1 MSDAGLGTNGK
12 LGLPPPPER
21 RRVGAGLV
29 RGAPAELDDGW
40 RVARPEHQGMDGA
53 MLRGIAARF
62 TAGAEAHAHAVVVAR
77 HGALVYEHYFTGEDW
92 RWTSPLGVVGF
103 DAATRHDLRS
113 ITKSVTSLIVGAA
126 LDRGWIEDLDTPVFS
141 YFPEHG
147 ELRSSAKDRITLA
160 HLLTMSAGFAW
171 DERGAWDSPNNNER
185 LMDEAR
191 DPYRY
196 VLEQD
201 VATPPGRIYDYCGGA
216 PTLLQGVIQKTSG
229 KPLDVVAREVLLAP
243 LAITD
248 AEWTRFPNGD
258 VRGYG
263 GLRLRPRD
271 LAKIGQLVLDRGV
284 WQGRQIIRPEW
295 IAASTAPRINGD
307 GIFFYGYLWWLGRF
321 LVERHEIRWIA
332 AFGNGGQR
340 LYIVPRLD
348 LVVAVNAGAYTAPQ
362 IVGEIVL
369 KRHVLPAIFR

>member
-1 MSDAGLGTNGK
+1 MNDK
-12 LGLPPPPER
+12 LGLPPLPER
-21 RRVGAGLV
+21 GRVAAGVV
-29 RGAPAELDDGW
+29 RGAPADLDDGW
-40 RVARPEHQGMDGA
+40 PVTAPERQGMDGA
-53 MLRGIAARF
+53 LLRGIAVRFAACEEAR
-62 TAGAEAHAHAVVVAR
+62 AHAVVVAR

-92 RWTSPLGVVGF
+92 RWTSPLGVVAF
-103 DAATRHDLRS
+103 DAAVKHDLRS
-113 ITKSVTSLIVGAA
+113 ITKSVTSLMVGTA

-141 YFPEHG
+141 YFPEHA

-171 DERGAWDSPNNNER
+171 DERGAWDRATNNER

-201 VATPPGRIYDYCGGA
+201 LATAPGRFYDYCGGA
-216 PTLLQGVIQKTSG
+216 PTLLQGVVQRTSG
-229 KPLDVVAREVLLAP
+229 KSLDVVARETLLEP

-271 LAKIGQLVLDRGV
+271 LAKIGQLVLDRGI

-307 GIFFYGYLWWLGRF
+307 GIFYYGYLWWLGRF
-321 LVERHEIRWIA
+321 LVERQEIRWIA

-348 LVVAVNAGAYTAPQ
+348 LVVAVTAGAYTAPQ
-362 IVGEIVL
+362 IVGEVVL

>member
-1 MSDAGLGTNGK
+1 
-12 LGLPPPPER
+12 
-21 RRVGAGLV
+21 V

-62 TAGAEAHAHAVVVAR
+62 AACEEARAHAVVVAR

-92 RWTSPLGVVGF
+92 RWTSSLGVVAF
-103 DAATRHDLRS
+103 DAAVKHDLKS
-113 ITKSVTSLIVGAA
+113 ITKSVTSLLVGTA
-126 LDRGWIEDLDTPVFS
+126 LDRGWIDALDTPVFT
-141 YFPEHG
+141 YFAEH
-147 ELRSSAKDRITLA
+147 EDLRSSAKDRITLA
-160 HLLTMSAGFAW
+160 HLLTMSAGLAW
-171 DERGAWDSPNNNER
+171 DERGAWDGPTNDER
-185 LMDEAR
+185 LMDESA

-196 VLEQD
+196 VLERD
-201 VATPPGRIYDYCGGA
+201 PAVPPGRFFDYCGGP
-216 PTLLQGVIQKTSG
+216 PTLLQAVIQKTSG
-229 KPLDVVAREVLLAP
+229 KVLDAVAREELFGP

-248 AEWTRFPNGD
+248 VEWTRFPSGD

-263 GLRLRPRD
+263 GLRLRARD
-271 LAKIGQLVLDRGV
+271 LAKIGQLVLDRGA
-284 WQGRQIIRPEW
+284 WQGKQIIRPEW

-321 LVERHEIRWIA
+321 LVERREIRWIA
-332 AFGNGGQR
+332 GFGNGGQR

-348 LVVAVNAGAYTAPQ
+348 LVVAVNAGAYGAPQ
-362 IVGEIVL
+362 IVGETVL